1 MRLFLFKRRIHVI
14 LDARLTTV
22 VFDSIFIYFP
32 MKCEEEIPLITLL
45 EKEKKGISVAF
56 SPKVTILSRIHW

>member
-1 MRLFLFKRRIHVI
+1 